1 MGRIR
6 SFVGR
11 HRTATVVAV
20 AVAMAATVFAVAW
33 FEPHKLFVDDRV
45 DEAVPTAAPSAT
57 GPAEPS
63 ATTEATPPDA
73 TTSAPAEEPGPTEEP
88 RPAGPTTLAEGDF
101 RPLEHGAEGSAR
113 ILRLE
118 DGSLFLRFED
128 LNVSN
133 GPDLRVYLTDQ
144 PLSDDWHV
152 WDDGAFLDLG
162 DLKGNI
168 GDQNYL
174 LDPDT
179 NLSRW
184 KTVVIWCRRFE
195 VGFAVAPLSPNA

>member
-6 SFVGR
+6 SFVRR
-11 HRTATVVAV
+11 HR
-20 AVAMAATVFAVAW
+20 AATAIGATLFVAAAVFGVVW
-33 FEPHKLFVDDRV
+33 FEPHKLFVDDV
-45 DEAVPTAAPSAT
+45 VEEDVPTVAVPTTQTDPTEEPPGLPDPSDAPT
-57 GPAEPS
+57 AEP
-63 ATTEATPPDA
+63 
-73 TTSAPAEEPGPTEEP
+73 TSTGEP

-101 RPLEHGAEGSAR
+101 RPLEHAVEGTAR
-113 ILRLE
+113 VLQLE

-152 WDDGAFLDLG
+152 WDDGAYLDLG

-168 GDQNYL
+168 GSQNYL
-174 LDPDT
+174 LDADT
-179 NLSRW
+179 DLDRW

-195 VGFAVAPLSPNA
+195 VGFAVAPLSTA

>member
-6 SFVGR
+6 GFVGR
-11 HRTATVVAV
+11 HRTATAAAV
-20 AVAMAATVFAVAW
+20 AAAVGLAVFTFVW

-45 DEAVPTAAPSAT
+45 DEAVPTAAAPTEPEMTDPPATTPSAT
-57 GPAEPS
+57 DDPGEP
-63 ATTEATPPDA
+63 TTEP
-73 TTSAPAEEPGPTEEP
+73 TTAEEEP
-88 RPAGPTTLAEGDF
+88 REAGPTTLAEGDF
-101 RPLEHGAEGSAR
+101 HPLEHGAEGSAR

-118 DGSLFLRFED
+118 DGSLYLRFED

-152 WDDGAFLDLG
+152 WDDGAYLDLG
-162 DLKGNI
+162 DLKGNV
-168 GDQNYL
+168 GSQNYL

-179 NLSRW
+179 DLTRW

-195 VGFAVAPLSPNA
+195 VGFAVAPLA